1 MKKTLLTIGIG
12 AGLMYLFDPKHG
24 SERRAQLLDKIQGT
38 LPKTA
43 EAVTSKVS
51 ALGSKATD
59 LTAHADDIAADAV
72 STIPPQLDAGSDG
85 HTNATSAD
93 GAEVRDASEIAPAS

>member
-1 MKKTLLTIGIG
+1 MKKTLLTMGIG

-43 EAVTSKVS
+43 EAVTSKVN

-59 LTAHADDIAADAV
+59 LTAHADDIAAEAV
-72 STIPPQLDAGSDG
+72 ATIPPQLE
-85 HTNATSAD
+85 TSESHVNDIVAD
-93 GAEVRDASEIAPAS
+93 GVHVKDASEIEPAS

>member
-1 MKKTLLTIGIG
+1 MKKTLLTMGIG

-24 SERRAQLLDKIQGT
+24 GDRRANLLDKIQGT

-43 EAVTSKVS
+43 EAVTSKVN

-59 LTAHADDIAADAV
+59 LKAHADDIAAEAV
-72 STIPPQLDAGSDG
+72 ATIPPQLESSESHANS
-85 HTNATSAD
+85 TAAD
-93 GAEVRDASEIAPAS
+93 GVEIQDAAEIAPAS